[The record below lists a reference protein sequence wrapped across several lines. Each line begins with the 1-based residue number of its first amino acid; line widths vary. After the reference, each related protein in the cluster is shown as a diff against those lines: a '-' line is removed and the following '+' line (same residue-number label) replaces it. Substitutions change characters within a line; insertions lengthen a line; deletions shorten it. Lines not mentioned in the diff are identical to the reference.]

1 MLEEPPIVK
10 LIKEGKI
17 TFEEGKMTAL
27 GEIGI
32 ILPVRVMNKLYFL
45 LKEKLGKRGCHEILH
60 QLGSYQIRQAIS
72 RYMKILGWST
82 VEKQKAFEF
91 GFKFLTSFLGIGL
104 FKVEKQENVFFIS
117 TSKTPFAEEL
127 ILEYGKQSE
136 PIDYYLC
143 GMWEE
148 VFTIFTGKPMICEE
162 VKCYAKGDDCCEFVV
177 KPKE

>member
-1 MLEEPPIVK
+1 MEEHPFLK
-10 LIKEGKI
+10 LVKEGKI
-17 TFEEGKMTAL
+17 IFTSEGKIMGL
-27 GEIGI
+27 NEFQI
-32 ILPVRVMNKLYFL
+32 ILPVRVMNRLFFL
-45 LKEKLGKRGCHEILH
+45 LNQEIPGKASSILKELGKF
-60 QLGSYQIRQAIS
+60 QIIQAIE
-72 RYMKILGWST
+72 RYKSVLHWSEI
-82 VEKQKAFEF
+82 EKEKAFEF
-91 GFKFLTSFLGIGL
+91 GTKFLLPTLGLGVFNIKKREGC
-104 FKVEKQENVFFIS
+104 FFIS

-127 ILEYGKQSE
+127 ILEYGKQNE